1 MKSRTKSA
9 KAKDDGRTKDDR
21 AKNHRANAG
30 RAKIRRS
37 GSAAGK
43 PGTSKSATRPSR
55 RRAVKSQPRRQPTQ
69 AARRTGKTG
78 QGRTSGLDSRVRGL
92 FSHLRVTPATSGSAA
107 LVAVA
112 AVDGGKLKVAT
123 SRIEQMQQQPAAGNR
138 KRTANGLAADQRK
151 RLAQIVEAVA
161 SPHRL
166 GILLKLL
173 EGPSTYK
180 ALQRT
185 TGLNVGPLYHHVNR
199 LRGEGLVGP
208 RERDLYLLTVAG
220 RNLVLALMAA
230 LPLISVGRSAV

>member
-1 MKSRTKSA
+1 MKSRTKSGN
-9 KAKDDGRTKDDR
+9 AKDDGRTKDNRVKAGQAGIKR
-21 AKNHRANAG
+21 AGSSAG
-30 RAKIRRS
+30 RAT
-37 GSAAGK
+37 A
-43 PGTSKSATRPSR
+43 SKSATRPSR
-55 RRAVKSQPRRQPTQ
+55 RRAVKSQPQRRPTK
-69 AARRTGKTG
+69 AGRRTGKTG
-78 QGRTSGLDSRVRGL
+78 QGRASGLDSRVRGL
-92 FSHLRVTPATSGSAA
+92 FSHLRVTPATSGGAA
-107 LVAVA
+107 FVAVA
-112 AVDGGKLKVAT
+112 AADGGKLKVAT
-123 SRIEQMQQQPAAGNR
+123 SRIDQMQQQPAAGNR
-138 KRTANGLAADQRK
+138 KRTANGLAAEQRK

-173 EGPSTYK
+173 EGPATYQ